1 MNFKLVASSIS
12 ARLSLMAKFIYTQLV
27 EHLPCNEQVGVKS
40 ASFIQIRRIKMIK
53 FIKRMWR
60 KLFHAQKVD
69 QRDNAFTLVRIE
81 YDPIN
86 HTWTE
91 WI

>member
-1 MNFKLVASSIS
+1 
-12 ARLSLMAKFIYTQLV
+12 
-27 EHLPCNEQVGVKS
+27 
-40 ASFIQIRRIKMIK
+40 MIK
-53 FIKRMWR
+53 FIKRMWW
-60 KLFHAQKVD
+60 KLFHAQKLS

>member
-1 MNFKLVASSIS
+1 
-12 ARLSLMAKFIYTQLV
+12 
-27 EHLPCNEQVGVKS
+27 
-40 ASFIQIRRIKMIK
+40 MIK
-53 FIKRMWR
+53 FMKRMWR
-60 KLFHAQKVD
+60 KLFHAHKVD

>member
-1 MNFKLVASSIS
+1 
-12 ARLSLMAKFIYTQLV
+12 
-27 EHLPCNEQVGVKS
+27 
-40 ASFIQIRRIKMIK
+40 MIK
-53 FIKRMWR
+53 FIKRMWW
-60 KLFHAQKVD
+60 KLFHAQKLS
-69 QRDNAFTLVRIE
+69 QRDSAFSLIRIE

>member
-1 MNFKLVASSIS
+1 
-12 ARLSLMAKFIYTQLV
+12 
-27 EHLPCNEQVGVKS
+27 
-40 ASFIQIRRIKMIK
+40 MIK
-53 FIKRMWR
+53 FIKRMWQ
-60 KLFHAQKVD
+60 KLFYVQKVD